1 MRKIGGIRANFGFLV
16 AGTPLFLFLLVII
29 FLIIYLCQNGI
40 RVISWEFLT
49 SFPKKGMTEGG
60 ILPAAVGTIYVTFVA
75 LLFAVPIGI
84 GSGIYLSEYA
94 PNNIL
99 VKVIRSSV
107 RSLAGI
113 PSIVYGLFG
122 VAFFVR
128 VLGFGMSILA
138 SGLTLSL
145 LVLPVIITTTEEALK
160 AIPLSFREGSLAL
173 GATKWETI
181 RFQVLPY
188 AFPGILTGVLLS
200 FARACGETAPI
211 LFTGVTFYLR
221 HLPKTP
227 LNKFMALPYHLYILS
242 TQHENILKVRPIA
255 FGTAIVLLTLVLFF
269 SGIALYFRM
278 KFAKRQW

>member
-1 MRKIGGIRANFGFLV
+1 MRKIGGLQANLGFFITGV
-16 AGTPLFLFLLVII
+16 PLFLFLLIII
-29 FLIIYLCQNGI
+29 FFVIYLLQNGI
-40 RVISWEFLT
+40 KVISWEFLT

-60 ILPAAVGTIYVTFVA
+60 ILPAAVGTVYVTFVA
-75 LLFAVPIGI
+75 LLFSVPIGI
-84 GSGIYLSEYA
+84 ASGIYLSEYA
-94 PNNIL
+94 PDNIL
-99 VKVIRSSV
+99 VKIIRSSV

-128 VLGFGMSILA
+128 ILGLGMSILA

-145 LVLPVIITTTEEALK
+145 LVLPVIITTTDEALK

-181 RFQVLPY
+181 RFQVFPY
-188 AFPGILTGVLLS
+188 AFPGILTGILLS

-211 LFTGVTFYLR
+211 LFTGVIFYLR

-227 LNKFMALPYHLYILS
+227 LDKFMALPYHLFILS
-242 TQHENILKVRPIA
+242 TQHESILKVRPIA
-255 FGTAIVLLTLVLFF
+255 FGTAIVLLIIVLLF
-269 SGIALYFRM
+269 SGFALYFRL
-278 KFAKRQW
+278 KFTKRQW